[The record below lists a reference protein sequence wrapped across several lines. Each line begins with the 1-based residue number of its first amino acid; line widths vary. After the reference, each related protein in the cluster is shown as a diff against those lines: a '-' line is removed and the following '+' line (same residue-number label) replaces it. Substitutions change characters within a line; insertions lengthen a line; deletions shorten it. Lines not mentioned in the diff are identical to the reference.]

1 MNTDTIHGSMPAS
14 SKPETFGTA
23 AGEKKIRILIAD
35 DIPSLC
41 HRYQEILEQSTE
53 LSVCG
58 IAHNGYEAIMKSAV
72 THPDVILMDIE
83 MESKYAGITAT
94 RQILSEFPQIKIV
107 ILTVYEEDAMVY
119 AAFQAGA
126 CDYVVKTAA
135 PSCMIQCVKDAY
147 HERSVMRPQVARKI
161 RSEFKRIKD
170 QEDSLLYTIYL
181 IQLLT
186 DTEREILDAL
196 NRGCTQREICEQRF
210 IGASTMKTH
219 IRNILKKMKCRSV
232 EDVLKKA
239 DSCGLFYYMD
249 KVKEHACAHL
259 PEKD

>member
-1 MNTDTIHGSMPAS
+1 MHNDTVKNPMPSQNRPVRTGADAS
-14 SKPETFGTA
+14 PE
-23 AGEKKIRILIAD
+23 KIRVLIAD

-41 HRYQEILEQSTE
+41 RRYQEILEQAPD
-53 LSVCG
+53 LSVCAV
-58 IAHNGYEAIMKSAV
+58 AHNGYEAIMKSAV
-72 THPDVILMDIE
+72 SHPDVILMDIE
-83 MESKYAGITAT
+83 MESRYAGITAT
-94 RQILSEFPQIKIV
+94 RQILEEFPSIKVV

-126 CDYVVKTAA
+126 CDYIVKTATPA
-135 PSCMIQCVKDAY
+135 CMVQCVRDAY
-147 HERSVMRPQVARKI
+147 KERSVMRPQVARKI

-196 NRGCTQREICEQRF
+196 NKGYTQREICEQRF

-239 DSCGLFYYMD
+239 EGCGLFYYMD
-249 KVKEHACAHL
+249 KVKESQ
-259 PEKD
+259 EK